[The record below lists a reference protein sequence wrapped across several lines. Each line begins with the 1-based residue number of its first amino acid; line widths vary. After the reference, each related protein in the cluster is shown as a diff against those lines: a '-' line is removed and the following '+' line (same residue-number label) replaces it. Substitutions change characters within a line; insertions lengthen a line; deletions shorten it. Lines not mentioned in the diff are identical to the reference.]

1 MGDWAQRFVSTLP
14 KLAPLLLLYE
24 RGMGILSPN
33 NGHANGKTDLSPL
46 VWRYPWISPDDEVL
60 ERVNFLFST
69 I

>member
-1 MGDWAQRFVSTLP
+1 MGEWAQRFVSTLP

-33 NGHANGKTDLSPL
+33 NGHAKWKNRSLPL
-46 VWRYPWISPDDEVL
+46 GVEIPWISPDDEVL